1 MSSDIAGKK
10 ARRRAAALLPF
21 VLAILCLVPTVASA
35 NRVLLSTN
43 IVDSSSAPGGAL
55 EDPCGIAPTPSG
67 QLYVSAYYA
76 GAAQLYSA
84 VGKYTS
90 ALAAASAPEG
100 PCQLA
105 LDTSENLYANIWH
118 QGVKRISPSPLSFDT
133 AHSTGVAVDA
143 FGRVYANDRT
153 YIAAYEPNGTKIG
166 SVGVGQLGD
175 ANGLA
180 ASGGLLYVADAAT
193 GTIKAFSASGEPSD
207 GPLLE
212 VDGSSAPPG
221 KFISL
226 TDASLAVDPTNG
238 HLLVLDNLQPGF
250 VHPKAAIY
258 EFDAVGNY
266 LGQLP
271 GAPID
276 GGPSGLAFAADGTLY
291 ATSGNSEEGTV
302 FKYGSYSESLAPLSV
317 PAGGTP
323 SAAGAQAQGGTP
335 SPERSTASSSIQ
347 EPTASASQT
356 IQQGGVRVGLSASL
370 APKKLPRKGTAPVSF
385 ALAATIAATKES
397 IPPQLRKIEIEINRQ
412 GQIEPKGLPVCE
424 IDQIQPATNQGALEA
439 CRSSLVGQGTFSAK
453 VLISRQAPF
462 PSNGKVYAFN
472 GTWKGHPAIL
482 AHVYGTDPVPTSSTI
497 PFVIGRSGG
506 GTYGTKLTA
515 SLPQVTSKWGYVTG
529 ISLKLGKSFS
539 SHGQR
544 HSYLRA
550 GCPAPSGFHKPVVF
564 PLSRARLAFSGGK
577 KVSSVLSGTC
587 RAKG

>member
-1 MSSDIAGKK
+1 MSSDTARGK
-10 ARRRAAALLPF
+10 ARRRAAALLPLA
-21 VLAILCLVPTVASA
+21 LAILCLLPAAASA
-35 NRVLLSTN
+35 DRELLSTGVVN
-43 IVDSSSAPGGAL
+43 LKNAPEGVL
-55 EDPCGIAPTPSG
+55 EAPCGIALTPSG
-67 QLYVSAYYA
+67 KFYVSAYYS

-84 VGKYTS
+84 LGEYTS
-90 ALAAASAPEG
+90 ALSAAGSPEG

-105 LDTSENLYANIWH
+105 LDTSGNLYANIWH

-133 AHSTGVAVDA
+133 AHSTGVAVDGA
-143 FGRVYANDRT
+143 GRLYTNDRT
-153 YIAAYEPNGTKIG
+153 YIAAYEPNGTEVG
-166 SVGVGQLGD
+166 RLGVGHLGE
-175 ANGLA
+175 AYGLA
-180 ASGGLLYVADAAT
+180 ASGGLLYVADAASA
-193 GTIKAFSASGEPSD
+193 TIKAFSASGEPSD

-212 VDGSSAPPG
+212 IDGASTPPG
-221 KFISL
+221 KFTSL
-226 TDASLAVDPTNG
+226 TDAALAVDPTNG
-238 HLLVLDNLQPGF
+238 HLLVMDNRQPGF
-250 VHPKAAIY
+250 VHPEGAIY
-258 EFDAVGNY
+258 EFDTSGAY
-266 LGQLP
+266 LGKL
-271 GAPID
+271 GGKPID
-276 GGPSGLAFAADGTLY
+276 GGPSGLAFAANGSLF
-291 ATSGNSEEGTV
+291 ATTGNSEEGQV
-302 FKYGSYSESLAPLSV
+302 LEYGPYSPSPPSPLSA
-317 PAGGTP
+317 PSAGTP
-323 SAAGAQAQGGTP
+323 GASGAGPQGPAA
-335 SPERSTASSSIQ
+335 SFERSTGSSAGP

-356 IQQGGVRVGLSASL
+356 IQRNGVRVGLNASL

-385 ALAATIAATKES
+385 SLAATIAATKES

-424 IDQIQPATNQGALEA
+424 IDQIQPATNLGALEA

-472 GTWKGHPAIL
+472 GTWKGRPAIL

-529 ISLKLGKSFS
+529 ISLKLGRSFS

-550 GCPAPSGFHKPVVF
+550 GCPAPNGFHKVSF

-577 KVSSVLSGTC
+577 NVSSVLSGTC
-587 RAKG
+587 QVSG